1 LKLGL
6 PAKSALVAHN
16 RQPNTHHTRCNLFKV
31 SVPLSYMLQTV
42 NVQIVFIDN
51 YQLLLKN
58 LTI

>member
-1 LKLGL
+1 
-6 PAKSALVAHN
+6 
-16 RQPNTHHTRCNLFKV
+16 
-31 SVPLSYMLQTV
+31 MLQTV